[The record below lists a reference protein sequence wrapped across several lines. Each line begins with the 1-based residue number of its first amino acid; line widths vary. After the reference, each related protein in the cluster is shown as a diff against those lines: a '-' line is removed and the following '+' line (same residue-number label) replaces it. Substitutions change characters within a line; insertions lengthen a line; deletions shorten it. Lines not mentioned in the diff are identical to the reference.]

1 MAPLALYFSLSG
13 SLKRTF
19 KESKIAFFFE
29 LGESFVNQFLKFVF
43 KSQCWEFESG
53 KDLTQPIGYPHAIK

>member
-43 KSQCWEFESG
+43 KSQC
-53 KDLTQPIGYPHAIK
+53 